1 MENYHQIPILCVY
14 FPVNRYELM
23 CVDKIARGETG
34 PDEEKMMVAFQ
45 AFDALIPGLGVYTRI
60 FKKLRDDL
68 FGMVTVMILNIR
80 TDRSEQTRVDQSVQ
94 SGSLFLPF
102 HRHLLDTFLW

>member
-1 MENYHQIPILCVY
+1 MCIS
-14 FPVNRYELM
+14 VNRYELM
-23 CVDKIARGETG
+23 CVDKMAKGETG

-68 FGMVTVMILNIR
+68 FGEEMIN
-80 TDRSEQTRVDQSVQ
+80 V
-94 SGSLFLPF
+94 F
-102 HRHLLDTFLW
+102 